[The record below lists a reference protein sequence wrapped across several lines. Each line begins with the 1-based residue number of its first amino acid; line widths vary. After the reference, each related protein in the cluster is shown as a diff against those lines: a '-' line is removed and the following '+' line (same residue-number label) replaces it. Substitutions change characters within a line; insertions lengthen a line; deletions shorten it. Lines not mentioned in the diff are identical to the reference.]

1 MTELTEARTEERNEE
16 PNERILEI
24 LTLGRQISRV

>member
-1 MTELTEARTEERNEE
+1 MTKLTEERNEE
-16 PNERILEI
+16 PNERILET